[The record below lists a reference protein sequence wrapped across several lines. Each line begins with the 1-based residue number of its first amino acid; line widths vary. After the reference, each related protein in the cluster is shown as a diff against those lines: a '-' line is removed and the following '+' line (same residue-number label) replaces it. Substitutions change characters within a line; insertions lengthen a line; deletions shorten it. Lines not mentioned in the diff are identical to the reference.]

1 MSTST
6 RSLWLLPALLLLV
19 LAHNAAAQI
28 GLRLDAKF
36 KRYLRYEKIDLTLLI
51 HNYSGNTLIFGG
63 EDLQDSGKLTFTID
77 TQSRNIVSL
86 LDPNANPL
94 RGIILRPGER
104 RELTLTLNALYD
116 LQREDVYTVSAN
128 VEHARLPN
136 IHQSNATTFEVREGT
151 RILEKNIGLPADNDT
166 ALIASLQVSL
176 MLFNDGIGTI
186 YCLRVEDDDNVYGT
200 FRIGPYISGS
210 QPQMDADSSSAIHV
224 LVQVRPRL
232 YSYAIYSMVADEV
245 KLRQQQYYVSETGI
259 PTLSRDTGYLKV
271 LYGRLAREGVDY
283 ELTDDYG
290 TRERNSRR
298 TPGPAN
304 IIPNKPQLEK

>member
-1 MSTST
+1 MP
-6 RSLWLLPALLLLV
+6 RSRRFLWLLPSLLLLL
-19 LAHNAAAQI
+19 LAPDASAQI

-63 EDLQDSGKLTFTID
+63 EDMQDNGKLSFTID
-77 TQSRNIVSL
+77 TQSRQLVSA
-86 LDPNANPL
+86 LDPTANPL

-116 LQREDVYTVSAN
+116 LQREDVYTVCAN
-128 VEHARLPN
+128 IEHARLPN
-136 IHQSNATTFEVREGT
+136 IHQSEACTFEVREGT
-151 RILEKNIGLPADNDT
+151 RLLEKNIGLPAANDS
-166 ALIASLQVSL
+166 AMIASLQVSL

-186 YCLRVEDDDNVYGT
+186 YCLRAEDDEHVYGT

-210 QPQMDADSSSAIHV
+210 KPQMDADSSSAIHV

-232 YSYAIYSMVADEV
+232 YSYAIYSMVAGEV

-283 ELTDDYG
+283 ELRDDYG
-290 TRERNSRR
+290 NRDRAGRR
-298 TPGPAN
+298 TAPMP
-304 IIPNKPQLEK
+304 

>member
-1 MSTST
+1 MRTST
-6 RSLWLLPALLLLV
+6 QQSLRLLPLLLL
-19 LAHNAAAQI
+19 LLIAHNAAAQI

-63 EDLQDSGKLTFTID
+63 EDIQDSGKLSFIID

-86 LDPNANPL
+86 LDPSANPL

-116 LQREDVYTVSAN
+116 LQREDVYTVCAN

-136 IHQSNATTFEVREGT
+136 IHQSNSITFEVREGT
-151 RILEKNIGLPADNDT
+151 RLLEKNIGLPAENDT
-166 ALIASLQVSL
+166 AMIASLQVSL

-186 YCLRVEDDDNVYGT
+186 YCLRVEDDENVYGT
-200 FRIGPYISGS
+200 FRVGPYIAGS

-245 KLRQQQYYVSETGI
+245 KLRQQQYYVSEAGI
-259 PTLSRDTGYLKV
+259 PTLSRDTGYLRV
-271 LYGRLAREGVDY
+271 LHGRLAREGIDY
-283 ELTDDYG
+283 ELRDDYG
-290 TRERNSRR
+290 NQERSSRR
-298 TPGPAN
+298 TPPR
-304 IIPNKPQLEK
+304 Q